1 MAPGMSNL
9 NDIFAA
15 KINNYIE
22 DMLIKRYSLGV
33 FSIYPDP
40 PIVQFKL
47 HSLAS
52 FVIMF
57 SHLNS

>member
-1 MAPGMSNL
+1 MAPRMFNL

-22 DMLIKRYSLGV
+22 DKLIKRYSLGV